1 MVEFSMGKRFM
12 NHLFYGYLKFLEKT
26 VRIQWVQPEEFQG
39 HHVVGFWHEDSF
51 AMNLVLAKVTGAG
64 GKMSVLVTGDSRG
77 DYIEYLIEKCQGKV
91 IRMGYG
97 FCDMGT
103 FRDIL
108 GELKNKNG
116 SVAIAMDGPLG
127 PRHIPKKT
135 TYFLSEKSETSL
147 LGITLAYSHK
157 ISLKGRWDHY
167 RIPLPFSKIT
177 IRMDDYGIVSMKEV
191 PRMRV
196 YQEKETCSIMNA
208 DVRLT
213 KAI

>member
-1 MVEFSMGKRFM
+1 M

-26 VRIQWVQPEEFQG
+26 VRIQWVQPEHFRG

-51 AMNLVLAKVTGAG
+51 AMNLVLEKVTGAG
-64 GKMSVLVTGDSRG
+64 GEMSVLVTGDNRG
-77 DYIEYLIEKCQGKV
+77 DYIEYLINRCRGKA

-103 FRDIL
+103 LRDIL
-108 GELKNKNG
+108 NELKKENS

-127 PRHIPKKT
+127 PRHIPKKLP
-135 TYFLSEKSETSL
+135 YFLSEKGETSL
-147 LGITLAYSHK
+147 LGVTLLYSHK
-157 ISLKGRWDHY
+157 ISIKSRWDHY

-177 IRMDDYGIVSMKEV
+177 VRMDDYGIVSSKAV
-191 PRMRV
+191 PSMRV
-196 YQEKETCSIMNA
+196 YQELDTCSIISE

-213 KAI
+213 KAM